1 MAEKLKIAELI
12 TRGLVIGEE
21 LTWDEIVRCIC
32 VGPEPQPDSNM
43 EPNQQYGNKI
53 KEAFQ
58 KLHKDLLESDP
69 DRKFYEDRNL
79 DS

>member
-43 EPNQQYGNKI
+43 EPN
-53 KEAFQ
+53 
-58 KLHKDLLESDP
+58 P
-69 DRKFYEDRNL
+69 
-79 DS
+79 